1 MTAYQTPNAALRFD
15 LNRGR
20 ISNRDGDG
28 FVLVPLAVMSE
39 LCRELSEDSLT
50 SFGYAMGTEIGRRL
64 QQRLASSGQGHVPSI
79 NEVTALL
86 GDELATAGLGT
97 LGFELWGSALVF
109 TLQEAVLS
117 FGGGSAPGRY
127 AASGLDRADSL
138 IAALLSGVLMRAFS
152 RDSNVVALGRS
163 GRTARFVACNP
174 GTSEHVERWV
184 AERLSAPEVLARL
197 NQGVQA

>member
-1 MTAYQTPNAALRFD
+1 MTSFYNHSAPLRFD

-50 SFGYAMGTEIGRRL
+50 SFGYAMGTEVGRRL
-64 QQRLASSGQGHVPSI
+64 QQRLSGSAGDSGASLNDVVG
-79 NEVTALL
+79 AM

-97 LGFELWGSALVF
+97 LGVEIWGNALVF

-117 FGGGSAPGRY
+117 FGGDGT
-127 AASGLDRADSL
+127 GLDRADSL

-163 GRTARFVACNP
+163 GRTARFVACSP

-184 AERLSAPEVLARL
+184 AERLSAAEVLARL
-197 NQGVQA
+197 NQGVQS